1 MNSKNGT
8 GTRRGAVILLALG
21 ALVALPAL
29 ALGHVE
35 RASYWPDPGPDTSVN
50 PPAGG
55 AVPAVR
61 PLDTALDDSQPGTT
75 RVVCKGS
82 SVPAPTLKNV
92 AKLRK
97 QRKAAAKK
105 GNRVMVRWLRKKIKK
120 ANRSNAAKLAAWER
134 ALKQNPSMQALDASL
149 ADAVAHGYVLRSSQP
164 RVAVSQAEADR
175 IHDLNAQLLAR
186 CSYDSIQAAVTDS
199 GNNDR
204 VEIMPGVYTEPQSR
218 AAPTHDPACQDYVET
233 NDHGA
238 TGALS
243 YKYQFLCPNDQNL
256 IAVMGRGLTAV
267 APPQPPAVDRHGI
280 PDAGPCIRCNLQIQ
294 GTGVSPDDVVIDG
307 GDPSLG
313 DKGTPGP
320 NPADYAKDN
329 GFRGDRADG
338 LVIANLKVRHF
349 NENGI
354 YVTESDGWHLDRFKA
369 AYNKEYGQLSFVG
382 DHALIENCDAW
393 GSGDAALY
401 PGATADVGDAVPP
414 DQRRYGTELRNCD
427 MHHSAAGYSATDG
440 NAIWIHDN
448 EFYDNTLGLTTD
460 VFTAPGH
467 PGFPAD
473 SQLIENNNFHSNNF
487 NLYLPICGPGEK
499 PGPHGPNQGCSDVVP
514 TVPEPVGTGLWVAGG
529 NHMIIR
535 NNHFWDNWRRGIMIF
550 AVPDQLVCG
559 PAGIDPSLLAGCDPT
574 KLPPSTSYNNRVHG
588 NVMGRGPDG
597 SVARNGKDFW
607 WDEFAGNTGN
617 CWFDNTG
624 PNGDRASLT
633 ADPPLAPVAG
643 QSLPA
648 FLPENCDTSLGTAV
662 SGAPKEAELLG
673 CFAAITFD
681 SESCPWFSTP
691 AKP

>member
-1 MNSKNGT
+1 MATMTARGS
-8 GTRRGAVILLALG
+8 RRRRPITAILLALG

-35 RASYWPDPGPDTSVN
+35 RASYWPDPAPDTSVN

-61 PLDTALDDSQPGTT
+61 SLFTALDTKPPGDT
-75 RVVCKGS
+75 RVVCQ
-82 SVPAPTLKNV
+82 PD
-92 AKLRK
+92 
-97 QRKAAAKK
+97 
-105 GNRVMVRWLRKKIKK
+105 
-120 ANRSNAAKLAAWER
+120 
-134 ALKQNPSMQALDASL
+134 SMQRLDASL
-149 ADAVAHGYVLRSSQP
+149 AAAQTSGYKIRASQP
-164 RVAVSQAEADR
+164 AIKISKQEAQKLRRV
-175 IHDLNAQLLAR
+175 NANLFAA
-186 CSYDSIQAAVTDS
+186 CTYDSIQAAVTDS

-204 VEIMPGVYTEPQSR
+204 VQVMPGVYTEPQSR
-218 AAPTHDPACQDYVET
+218 AAPTHDPACADMVET
-233 NDHGA
+233 NDHGT

-243 YKYQFLCPNDQNL
+243 YKYQFNCPNDQNL
-256 IAVMGRGLTAV
+256 IAVMGRGLTDV
-267 APPQPPAVDRHGI
+267 QPPQPPNVDRHGI

-307 GDPSLG
+307 GDPALG
-313 DKGTPGP
+313 DKGNPGP
-320 NPADYAKDN
+320 DPADYSKDN
-329 GFRGDRADG
+329 GIRGDRADG

-354 YVTESDGWHLDRFKA
+354 YITESDGWHLDRFKA
-369 AYNKEYGQLSFVG
+369 AYNSEYGQLSFVG

-440 NAIWIHDN
+440 NAIWIHHN
-448 EFYDNTLGLTTD
+448 EFYDNTLGFTTD

-473 SQLIENNNFHSNNF
+473 SELIENNNFHSNNF
-487 NLYLPICGPGEK
+487 NLYLPICGPGEE
-499 PGPHGPNQGCSDVVP
+499 PGPYGPDQGCSDVVP

-529 NHMIIR
+529 NHMTIR
-535 NNHFWDNWRRGIMIF
+535 NNRFWDNWRRGIMIF
-550 AVPDQLVCG
+550 SVPDQFVCG
-559 PAGIDPSLLAGCDPT
+559 PAGVDPTLLAGCDPT
-574 KLPPSTSYNNRVHG
+574 KVPPSTSYNNHVHG
-588 NVMGRGPDG
+588 NVMGRAPDG
-597 SVARNGKDFW
+597 TVARNGKDFW

-633 ADPPLAPVAG
+633 ADPPLAPVPG
-643 QSLPA
+643 QSLPG
-648 FLPENCDTSLGTAV
+648 FLPENCETSMGTGAT
-662 SGAPKEAELLG
+662 GAPKEAELLG

-681 SESCPWFSTP
+681 SDTCPWFSTP
-691 AKP
+691 PKP